1 MIVMIIVVAVIVSFK
16 QRIFSKLQLNCAI
29 DLQQTCQNRSRREGF
44 KRLCQPW
51 RQIGPDPKHKI
62 GVLQGSGLRGAQT
75 ILMGSRARLDDQIR
89 HANSLHD
96 LRHQRMNRRDINGNL
111 RPVRIGG
118 ACYENG
124 REAQAKKGSGHGCLN
139 VIL

>member
-1 MIVMIIVVAVIVSFK
+1 
-16 QRIFSKLQLNCAI
+16 
-29 DLQQTCQNRSRREGF
+29 
-44 KRLCQPW
+44 
-51 RQIGPDPKHKI
+51 
-62 GVLQGSGLRGAQT
+62 
-75 ILMGSRARLDDQIR
+75 MGSRARLDDQIR

-118 ACYENG
+118 AGYEYG
-124 REAQAKKGSGHGCLN
+124 RETQAKKGSGHGCLD